1 MNIRNSY
8 TILLLICFLAT
19 GCRDE
24 IPEPLPDPRERILFT
39 PQISVTTRS
48 GEKDAFETGD
58 EFGVMGYCLAYTIG
72 TTNTI
77 DYSSGTSYWN
87 TKKSNCAPL
96 VFDKQR
102 VRVTD
107 IGCEYDGFNSAGT
120 TGNNPKYWYSEGRGL
135 DGNPNENIGSN
146 ADDYR
151 YTFVAYY
158 PYESWEINPSGTEP
172 VPPVLTFTMPQDGTV
187 LDEELVAADNVDAML
202 AAGYNITKSTGNV
215 AFNFHHAL
223 TALGFEINNFSE
235 YRLEIHSLKLRGS
248 FFKKVSVDFKNS
260 PVTFTFPQEY
270 YKGSYVLFNSNIA
283 GESIILDNTDQAASV
298 TTADCNML
306 GGHILLISGEGS
318 YFGNGS
324 GEEVVQVIID
334 YTFNGNRNTAYL
346 TRPSTFTPVPGVRY
360 TAQLNFVGDAF
371 VLQFVVDNSE
381 IWEDGEMDDD
391 NDSNDDVIF
400 E

>member
-1 MNIRNSY
+1 M
-8 TILLLICFLAT
+8 
-19 GCRDE
+19 
-24 IPEPLPDPRERILFT
+24 
-39 PQISVTTRS
+39 TRT

-87 TKKSNCAPL
+87 AKKVNCAPL
-96 VFDKQR
+96 VFDRQR

-107 IGCEYDGFNSAGT
+107 IGCEYDGFSSAGT
-120 TGNNPKYWYSEGRGL
+120 AGNNPKYWYSEGRGL
-135 DGNPNENIGSN
+135 DGNPDENIGNN

-158 PYESWEINPSGTEP
+158 PYESWEINPSGAEP
-172 VPPVLTFTMPQDGTV
+172 GAPVLTFTMPQDGTV

-202 AAGYNITKSTGNV
+202 AAGYNITKNAGNV
-215 AFNFHHAL
+215 AFNFHHVL

-248 FFKKVSVDFKNS
+248 FFRKVSVDFNDN

-270 YKGSYVLFNSNIA
+270 YKGSYVLFDSNIA
-283 GESIILDNTDQAASV
+283 GESIILDNTDHAAAVS
-298 TTADCNML
+298 TADCNML

-324 GEEVVQVIID
+324 GDEVVQVIID
-334 YTFNGNRNTAYL
+334 YTFNGNRNTAPL
-346 TRPSTFTPVPGVRY
+346 TRPSTFIPVPGVRY

-381 IWEDGEMDDD
+381 IWEDGETDDD